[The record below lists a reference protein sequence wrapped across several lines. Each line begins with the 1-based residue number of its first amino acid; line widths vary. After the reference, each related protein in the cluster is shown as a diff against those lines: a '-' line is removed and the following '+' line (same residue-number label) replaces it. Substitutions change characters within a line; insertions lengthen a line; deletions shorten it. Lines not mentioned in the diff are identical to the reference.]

1 MYIASLIANHP
12 YIWNDKEFKEV
23 YSSTELTCNKIIA
36 WCKLTW
42 EVSEASCWRGKSG
55 SKKVL
60 KFPLYIKNVWAVM
73 RYFAFNTSVQYST
86 FFCERQRQVI
96 LAHSYKKIQK
106 LPITYINPSS
116 FCSSPCFKSP
126 SAATRLLRTWG
137 QPTWR
142 HSILKMAARGKFRK
156 PIENR
161 RYQYP

>member
-1 MYIASLIANHP
+1 
-12 YIWNDKEFKEV
+12 
-23 YSSTELTCNKIIA
+23 
-36 WCKLTW
+36 
-42 EVSEASCWRGKSG
+42 
-55 SKKVL
+55 
-60 KFPLYIKNVWAVM
+60 M

-96 LAHSYKKIQK
+96 PPIHIKKFRNC
-106 LPITYINPSS
+106 LSPILILQVSVRRHVLN
-116 FCSSPCFKSP
+116 
-126 SAATRLLRTWG
+126 LRR